1 MPHDIVSTGRAA
13 RILIERDP
21 GPGDRLDAF
30 LLLAGQ
36 EYLWRRRDRPDAD
49 FGEAVRMYEAAA
61 GRRLPRPASL
71 PFFGVVKRRRSERRR
86 EVAVWLAGRFLGWL
100 YSPDGRGR
108 ASDTDWR
115 PGASLLIGLGL
126 PYETALKE
134 PPRSLPHAERRVT
147 ELAIANVVDP
157 GVPMPPARLHKSEPG
172 RPGRV
177 REDSRGPS
185 GVSMQSIQG
194 GIHP

>member
-1 MPHDIVSTGRAA
+1 MSKDTAVIERAV

-36 EYLWRRRDRPDAD
+36 EYLWRRRDRPGAD

-71 PFFGVVKRRRSERRR
+71 PFFSAVKRRRSERRR

-100 YSPDGRGR
+100 HSPDGRGHD
-108 ASDTDWR
+108 SDTDWR
-115 PGASLLIGLGL
+115 LDGSLSICLGL
-126 PYETALKE
+126 SYEAAQKE

-147 ELAIANVVDP
+147 ELALANVVDP
-157 GVPMPPARLHKSEPG
+157 GVEGVTREP
-172 RPGRV
+172 RR
-177 REDSRGPS
+177 
-185 GVSMQSIQG
+185 
-194 GIHP
+194 

>member
-30 LLLAGQ
+30 LLIAGQ
-36 EYLWRRRDRPDAD
+36 EYLWRRRDGPGAD

-61 GRRLPRPASL
+61 GQRLPRPSSPPSSA
-71 PFFGVVKRRRSERRR
+71 RSSG
-86 EVAVWLAGRFLGWL
+86 VAVWLAGRFLGWL
-100 YSPDGRGR
+100 YSPDCRGR

-115 PGASLLIGLGL
+115 PGASLSIGLGL

-147 ELAIANVVDP
+147 VLAIANVVDP
-157 GVPMPPARLHKSEPG
+157 GVE
-172 RPGRV
+172 
-177 REDSRGPS
+177 
-185 GVSMQSIQG
+185 
-194 GIHP
+194 GIAP

>member
-1 MPHDIVSTGRAA
+1 MPLDTAVTERAA

-36 EYLWRRRDRPDAD
+36 EYLWRRRDRPGAD

-61 GRRLPRPASL
+61 GRRLPRPTSL
-71 PFFGVVKRRRSERRR
+71 PFFGAVKRRRIERRR

-115 PGASLLIGLGL
+115 PVRQPVDLPGAAVRDGPEGAS
-126 PYETALKE
+126 PFAS
-134 PPRSLPHAERRVT
+134 PCRASRDRARSRERR
-147 ELAIANVVDP
+147 
-157 GVPMPPARLHKSEPG
+157 
-172 RPGRV
+172 RPR
-177 REDSRGPS
+177 RRGCRP
-185 GVSMQSIQG
+185 
-194 GIHP
+194 

>member
-1 MPHDIVSTGRAA
+1 MPLDTAVTGRAA

-30 LLLAGQ
+30 LVLAGQ
-36 EYLWRRRDRPDAD
+36 EYLWRRRDRPGAD

-61 GRRLPRPASL
+61 GRRLPRPTSL
-71 PFFGVVKRRRSERRR
+71 PFFGAVKRRRIERRR

-115 PGASLLIGLGL
+115 PDGSLSISLGL
-126 PYETALKE
+126 PYEQALKE
-134 PPRSLPHAERRVT
+134 PPRSLPHAEHRVI
-147 ELAIANVVDP
+147 ELALANVVDP
-157 GVPMPPARLHKSEPG
+157 GVEGVAREP
-172 RPGRV
+172 RR
-177 REDSRGPS
+177 
-185 GVSMQSIQG
+185 
-194 GIHP
+194 

>member
-1 MPHDIVSTGRAA
+1 MPLDTAVTERAA

-36 EYLWRRRDRPDAD
+36 EYLWRRR
-49 FGEAVRMYEAAA
+49 
-61 GRRLPRPASL
+61 
-71 PFFGVVKRRRSERRR
+71 

-100 YSPDGRGR
+100 YSPGGQGR

-115 PGASLLIGLGL
+115 PGPSLSIGLGL

-147 ELAIANVVDP
+147 ELALANVVDP
-157 GVPMPPARLHKSEPG
+157 GVEGVAREPHG
-172 RPGRV
+172 
-177 REDSRGPS
+177 
-185 GVSMQSIQG
+185 
-194 GIHP
+194 